1 MSFATV
7 QKVDGSLVVVLPPE
21 LQQELQLAEGTR
33 LEMRA
38 EQGTVTV
45 RRSKY
50 TLKEL
55 LDQCDFSLP
64 VSDEDRAW
72 DEMKPVGR
80 EII

>member
-1 MSFATV
+1 MLIATV
-7 QKVDGSLVVVLPPE
+7 KKWGDDLVVILPPE
-21 LQQELQLAEGTR
+21 LRQELHLSEGSR
-33 LEMRA
+33 LEMQPD
-38 EQGTVTV
+38 QGGVKV

-64 VSDEDRAW
+64 MSDEDRAW
-72 DEMKPVGR
+72 DQMKPVGR

>member
-7 QKVDGSLVVVLPPE
+7 QKMDGALVVVLPPE
-21 LQQELQLAEGTR
+21 LQQELQLAEGTQ

-38 EQGTVTV
+38 EQGRVNV
-45 RRSKY
+45 RRRKY
-50 TLKEL
+50 TLQEL

-64 VSDEDRAW
+64 MSQEDREW
-72 DEMKPVGR
+72 DQMKPVGR